1 MDNFRGA
8 GLMTLAML
16 SFAIEDMLIKFLAGA
31 LPVGQILALL
41 GTGGACLIAITLLIQ
56 GETLFPTALR
66 SKPVLIRNF
75 GEVIGTVGFVSA
87 LVLIPLSTLAAILQ
101 TTPLIVT
108 LGAALFLGHS
118 VGWRRWSAILI
129 GFFGVLLIIRP
140 SADGF
145 DWNVLLALLG
155 VLGLAI
161 RDLATRASTPDMSAL
176 QLSLIAM
183 TLIVPTGL
191 FLAWV
196 FETPLVTPSLR
207 DWGIIAI
214 ASVVGAFSYRFIVMA
229 MRVGEISFVTPFRYT
244 RMIFLL
250 IIAVV
255 VFDETPDML
264 TLIGAAII
272 VGSGLYALW
281 REHSAHKK
289 AQALTGS

>member
-16 SFAIEDMLIKFLAGA
+16 CFAIEDMLIKFLAGE

-41 GTGGACLIAITLLIQ
+41 GAGGASLIAITLLLQ
-56 GETLFPTALR
+56 GQTLFPREILT
-66 SKPVLIRNF
+66 KPVLIRNF

-108 LGAALFLGHS
+108 LGAALFLAHP

-140 SADGF
+140 TTEGF

-183 TLIVPTGL
+183 TLIIPTGL
-191 FLAWV
+191 ALAWG
-196 FETPLVTPSLR
+196 FGTPLIAPSLR

-229 MRVGEISFVTPFRYT
+229 MRVGDISFVTPFRYT

-255 VFDETPDML
+255 VFDETPDTL
-264 TLIGAAII
+264 TLVGAAII
-272 VGSGLYALW
+272 IASGLYALL
-281 REHSAHKK
+281 RERSLQKTDT
-289 AQALTGS
+289 LSSV

>member
-16 SFAIEDMLIKFLAGA
+16 CFAIEDMLIKFLAGA

-41 GTGGACLIAITLLIQ
+41 GAGGGSLIATTLLIQ
-56 GETLFPTALR
+56 RQTLFPRDILST
-66 SKPVLIRNF
+66 PVLIRNF

-101 TTPLIVT
+101 TTPLVVT

-118 VGWRRWSAILI
+118 VGWRRWTAILI
-129 GFFGVLLIIRP
+129 GLAGVLLIIRP
-140 SADGF
+140 TTEGF

-161 RDLATRASTPDMSAL
+161 RDLATRASTPNMSAL

-183 TLIVPTGL
+183 VLIVPTGL
-191 FLAWV
+191 FLAV
-196 FETPLVTPSLR
+196 AFQTPLVAPTLR
-207 DWGIIAI
+207 DWSIIAV
-214 ASVVGAFSYRFIVMA
+214 ASVVGAFSYRFIVEA
-229 MRVGEISFVTPFRYT
+229 MRVGEIAFVTPFRYT
-244 RMIFLL
+244 RMVFLL

-255 VFDETPDML
+255 VFDESPDRL

-272 VGSGLYALW
+272 VASGLYALW
-281 REHSAHKK
+281 RERQLLK
-289 AQALTGS
+289 AP

>member
-16 SFAIEDMLIKFLAGA
+16 CFAIEDMLIKFLAGA

-41 GTGGACLIAITLLIQ
+41 GAGGGSLIAATLFIQ
-56 GETLFPTALR
+56 GQRLFPRDIL
-66 SKPVLIRNF
+66 SKPVLIRNT

-101 TTPLIVT
+101 TTPLVVT
-108 LGAALFLGHS
+108 LGAALFLRHH
-118 VGWRRWSAILI
+118 VGWRRWLAILI
-129 GFFGVLLIIRP
+129 GLAGVLLIIRP
-140 SADGF
+140 TTEGF

-161 RDLATRASTPDMSAL
+161 RDLATRASTPNMSAL

-196 FETPLVTPSLR
+196 FQTPMQTPTPKE
-207 DWGIIAI
+207 WGIIAI
-214 ASVVGAFSYRFIVMA
+214 ASIVGAFSYRFIVMA

-250 IIAVV
+250 IIAVI
-255 VFDETPDML
+255 VFDERPDAL

-272 VGSGLYALW
+272 IASGLYALW
-281 REHSAHKK
+281 RERRLQK
-289 AQALTGS
+289 TI

>member
-1 MDNFRGA
+1 MENFRGA

-16 SFAIEDMLIKFLAGA
+16 CFAIEDMLIKFLSGA

-41 GTGGACLIAITLLIQ
+41 GAGGGSLIAATLLIQ
-56 GETLFPTALR
+56 RQTLFPPDILT
-66 SKPVLIRNF
+66 KPVLIRNV
-75 GEVIGTVGFVSA
+75 GEVIGTLGFVSA

-118 VGWRRWSAILI
+118 VGWRRWSAIFI
-129 GFFGVLLIIRP
+129 GLAGVLLIIRP
-140 SADGF
+140 TTDGF
-145 DWNVLLALLG
+145 DWNVMLALLG

-161 RDLATRASTPDMSAL
+161 RDLATRASTPNMSAL

-183 TLIVPTGL
+183 VLITPTGL
-191 FLAWV
+191 LLAFV
-196 FETPLVTPSLR
+196 FDTPLVTPTPR
-207 DWGIIAI
+207 EWGIVAI

-255 VFDETPDML
+255 VFDETPDSL
-264 TLIGAAII
+264 TLLGAMII
-272 VGSGLYALW
+272 IGSGLYALW
-281 REHSAHKK
+281 REHRQLKVA
-289 AQALTGS
+289 G

>member
-16 SFAIEDMLIKFLAGA
+16 CFAIEDMLIKFLAGV

-41 GTGGACLIAITLLIQ
+41 GAGGGSLIATTLLIQ
-56 GETLFPTALR
+56 GKTLFPRELLT
-66 SKPVLIRNF
+66 KPVMIRNF

-108 LGAALFLGHS
+108 LGAALFLGHH

-129 GFFGVLLIIRP
+129 GFIGVLLIIRP
-140 SADGF
+140 TSEGF
-145 DWNVLLALLG
+145 DWQVMLAILG

-183 TLIVPTGL
+183 TLIIPTGL
-191 FLAWV
+191 ALTWAFD
-196 FETPLVTPSLR
+196 TPLAMPTPR
-207 DWGIIAI
+207 EWGIIAI

-250 IIAVV
+250 IIAVF
-255 VFDETPDML
+255 VFDESPDAL

-272 VGSGLYALW
+272 IGSGLYALI
-281 REHSAHKK
+281 REHSLQK
-289 AQALTGS
+289 ASRPSSV

>member
-1 MDNFRGA
+1 MDNLRGA

-16 SFAIEDMLIKFLAGA
+16 CFAIEDMLIKFLAGA

-41 GTGGACLIAITLLIQ
+41 GTGGASLVATTLLFQ
-56 GETLFPTALR
+56 RKALFPHELLSR
-66 SKPVLIRNF
+66 PVMIRNF

-129 GFFGVLLIIRP
+129 GFLGVLLIIRP
-140 SADGF
+140 TAEGF
-145 DWNVLLALLG
+145 DWQVLLALLG
-155 VLGLAI
+155 VGGLAI
-161 RDLATRASTPDMSAL
+161 RDLATRVSPPAMSAL

-183 TLIVPTGL
+183 TLIIPTGL
-191 FLAWV
+191 ILAFV
-196 FETPLVTPSLR
+196 FDTPLVMPSTR
-207 DWGIIAI
+207 EWGIIAI

-229 MRVGEISFVTPFRYT
+229 MRVGEIAFVTPFRYT

-250 IIAVV
+250 VIAVF
-255 VFDETPDML
+255 VFGESPDAL

-272 VGSGLYALW
+272 ISSGLYAFW
-281 REHSAHKK
+281 REHQSQKT
-289 AQALTGS
+289 AQAIISS

>member
-1 MDNFRGA
+1 MDNLRGA

-41 GTGGACLIAITLLIQ
+41 GAGGASLIAATLLYQ
-56 GETLFPTALR
+56 GKTLFPRDELLSR
-66 SKPVLIRNF
+66 PVMIRNF

-101 TTPLIVT
+101 TTPLLVT
-108 LGAALFLGHS
+108 LGAALFLGHA

-129 GFFGVLLIIRP
+129 GFIGVLLIIRP
-140 SADGF
+140 TTQGF
-145 DWNVLLALLG
+145 DWQVLLALLG

-161 RDLATRASTPDMSAL
+161 RDLATRASPPNMSAL

-191 FLAWV
+191 ALA
-196 FETPLVTPSLR
+196 FAFGTPLVMPSPR

-214 ASVVGAFSYRFIVMA
+214 ASMVGAFSYRFIVMA

-250 IIAVV
+250 IIAIV
-255 VFDETPDML
+255 VFDETPDAL

-272 VGSGLYALW
+272 VISGLYALW
-281 REHSAHKK
+281 REHMIIKTTRIS
-289 AQALTGS
+289 SV